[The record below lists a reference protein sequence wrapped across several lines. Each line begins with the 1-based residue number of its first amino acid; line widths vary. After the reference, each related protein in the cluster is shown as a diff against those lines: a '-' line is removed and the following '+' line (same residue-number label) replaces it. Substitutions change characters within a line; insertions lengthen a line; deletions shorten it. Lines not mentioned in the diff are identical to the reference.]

1 VSLGGE
7 IAANRSDLFCRFDR
21 QEGCSVLQKTESLVT
36 PTVEVVDS
44 TVAQILQLPP
54 ALGAEQLAALLDR
67 APSSVLADVS
77 RAPHKLPPWCA
88 LPGTQRKV
96 WLTATVLSWLAKNEV
111 APVAKPAEPA
121 PTAPKPRRGRPRN
134 ADRAANRIASDKND
148 DAPSDVLVGW
158 SAIED
163 FKSTKIGDR
172 LSRSTV
178 ERLVK
183 LGYLRLGR
191 APGGQVRV
199 SIVALEEAWLAR
211 EAARDADWR
220 LPTSRKRGCRRDPFA
235 AAAPAPLRPEGT
247 K

>member
-1 VSLGGE
+1 MPPKNAPHQATTAV
-7 IAANRSDLFCRFDR
+7 AVA
-21 QEGCSVLQKTESLVT
+21 
-36 PTVEVVDS
+36 DS
-44 TVAQILQLPP
+44 TVAQILQIPP
-54 ALGAEQLAALLDR
+54 VLGAEQLAALLDR

-96 WLTATVLSWLAKNEV
+96 WLTATVLSWLAKNEIASV
-111 APVAKPAEPA
+111 DKPAEPT

-134 ADRAANRIASDKND
+134 SDHAANRIASGKND
-148 DAPSDVLVGW
+148 AAPCDALVGW

-163 FKSTKIGDR
+163 FKSPRIGDR

-191 APGGQVRV
+191 ALGGQIRV
-199 SIVALEEAWLAR
+199 SVVALEEAWLAR
-211 EAARDADWR
+211 EAARDASWG
-220 LPTSRKRGCRRDPFA
+220 LVTSPKRGCRRDPFA
-235 AAAPAPLRPEGT
+235 AGAPAPQRSEGA

>member
-1 VSLGGE
+1 MDLE
-7 IAANRSDLFCRFDR
+7 NLAAREAGS
-21 QEGCSVLQKTESLVT
+21 T
-36 PTVEVVDS
+36 PQLSPE
-44 TVAQILQLPP
+44 LQLPLP
-54 ALGAEQLAALLDR
+54 PVLNSEQLAVLLDR
-67 APSSVLADVS
+67 APSTVLGDVS

-96 WLTATVLSWLAKNEV
+96 WLTATVLSWLEQHQTTPVHESAV
-111 APVAKPAEPA
+111 TTSAVPVAS
-121 PTAPKPRRGRPRN
+121 KPRRGRPPN
-134 ADRAANRIASDKND
+134 ADRAANRIASDTND

-163 FKSTKIGDR
+163 FKSPRIGDR

-183 LGYLRLGR
+183 LKYLRLGR

-199 SIVALEEAWLAR
+199 AVVALEDAWLAR

-220 LPTSRKRGCRRDPFA
+220 LPPSHKRGCRRDPLA
-235 AAAPAPLRPEGT
+235 AADPTPQRPEGA

>member
-1 VSLGGE
+1 M
-7 IAANRSDLFCRFDR
+7 
-21 QEGCSVLQKTESLVT
+21 LQKTESIVT
-36 PTVEVVDS
+36 PTVEVSDS

-54 ALGAEQLAALLDR
+54 VLGAAQLAALLDR

-96 WLTATVLSWLAKNEV
+96 WLTATVLSWLAKNEI
-111 APVAKPAEPA
+111 APVDKPAEPT

-134 ADRAANRIASDKND
+134 ADRAVSRIASGNND
-148 DAPSDVLVGW
+148 AAPCDALVGW
-158 SAIED
+158 TAIED
-163 FKSTKIGDR
+163 FKSPRIGDR

-199 SIVALEEAWLAR
+199 SVAALEEAWLAR
-211 EAARDADWR
+211 EAARDAGWG
-220 LPTSRKRGCRRDPFA
+220 LPPSRKRGCRRDPFA
-235 AAAPAPLRPEGT
+235 ATAPAPQRAEGA

>member
-1 VSLGGE
+1 MPPKNAPHQATPAVAVADSSVSH
-7 IAANRSDLFCRFDR
+7 
-21 QEGCSVLQKTESLVT
+21 
-36 PTVEVVDS
+36 
-44 TVAQILQLPP
+44 ILELPP
-54 ALGAEQLAALLDR
+54 VLGADQLAALLDR

-77 RAPHKLPPWCA
+77 RAPHKLPPWCS

-96 WLTATVLSWLAKNEV
+96 WLTETVLSWLKSHQTS
-111 APVAKPAEPA
+111 PVSEPTEPT

-134 ADRAANRIASDKND
+134 SDRAANRIASGKND
-148 DAPSDVLVGW
+148 AAPCDALVGW
-158 SAIED
+158 SEIED
-163 FKSTKIGDR
+163 FKSPRIGDR

-199 SIVALEEAWLAR
+199 SVVALEEAWLAR
-211 EAARDADWR
+211 EAARDASWG
-220 LPTSRKRGCRRDPFA
+220 LVTSRKRGCRRDPFA
-235 AAAPAPLRPEGT
+235 AAAPAPQRAEGA